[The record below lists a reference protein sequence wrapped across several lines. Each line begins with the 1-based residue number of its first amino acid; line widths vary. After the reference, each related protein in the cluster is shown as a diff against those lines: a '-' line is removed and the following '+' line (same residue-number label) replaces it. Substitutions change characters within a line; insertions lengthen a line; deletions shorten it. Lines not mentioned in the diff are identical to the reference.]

1 MNVGRTTP
9 SDFDPCFHTGSEAGA
24 AAEVIDSDIE
34 ALNNVGQFGS
44 PRAWLCSERLAFDR
58 AHHLSSRTHP
68 HKQETMAK
76 MSVLAGSGTSDA
88 GHELAGVGAW
98 SFSVQRDCTLTE
110 YAWGPCSYAGHQLAG
125 VGAWSFCPNGSH
137 VDASMLGVRPASKTA

>member
-58 AHHLSSRTHP
+58 VHHLNIVADPSTQTRNNGFHFGPRRHKWQRMVTCRYSLRRSISPPQSRIFP
-68 HKQETMAK
+68 IEGAMFNRALL
-76 MSVLAGSGTSDA
+76 VNRGTQTNFA
-88 GHELAGVGAW
+88 RL
-98 SFSVQRDCTLTE
+98 RLCI
-110 YAWGPCSYAGHQLAG
+110 
-125 VGAWSFCPNGSH
+125 
-137 VDASMLGVRPASKTA
+137 